1 MTDKDIE
8 FYKKAFLEDIR
19 NLENPDWKPTMDTL
33 EWELFWDL
41 QRSGIFLT
49 PEQLR
54 SSIMQGGRYGTYL

>member
-8 FYKKAFLEDIR
+8 FYKKAFSEDIR
-19 NLENPDWKPTMDTL
+19 NIDNPDWEPTMDPL

-54 SSIMQGGRYGTYL
+54 SSIM

>member
-8 FYKKAFLEDIR
+8 FYKKAFSEDIR
-19 NLENPDWKPTMDTL
+19 NINNPDWKPTMDPL

-54 SSIMQGGRYGTYL
+54 SSIM